1 MYPLQLLHMHITVF
15 MQCENRQTTI
25 RETLANTHG
34 PHNTEY
40 AKSTGYSST
49 GVNYSAVLSF
59 DTKED
64 VSLLI
69 SVSLSVTCNHV
80 SALSAHE
87 FGTRIKMTQQPGGDT
102 KLPKLSVMSAW
113 CCIMKRLTKPLTQR
127 VVIYM
132 LPVEAFVI
140 GVKNFDQPNLSLI
153 T

>member
-15 MQCENRQTTI
+15 TQCENRQTTI

-102 KLPKLSVMSAW
+102 KLPKLPVMSAW

-140 GVKNFDQPNLSLI
+140 GAKNFDQPNLSLI